1 MEFQYEFGENFVA
14 KIRYSP
20 LTRSPAVSL
29 EWKDENETKYGLFLG
44 MPDQEHAYVRRQI
57 HHQCPECPCND
68 VYLAEHLAYTME
80 DNQISAAVNND
91 FNFGPGYE
99 AAQQDRDRFKSLWN
113 SAVETIIEDDIVPQ
127 FIRTLLTRE
136 NTHFQ
141 NS

>member
-1 MEFQYEFGENFVA
+1 MEFQYEFGEYFVA

-29 EWKDENETKYGLFLG
+29 EWKDEEDETKFGLVLG
-44 MPDQEHAYVRRQI
+44 MLDQEHAYVRRQI
-57 HHQCPECPCND
+57 RHQCPECPVD
-68 VYLAEHLAYTME
+68 VYLAEDLAYTME
-80 DNQISAAVNND
+80 NNQISATVNND

-99 AAQQDRDRFKSLWN
+99 AAQQDRDRFKSFWN
-113 SAVETIIEDDIVPQ
+113 EAVEEIIEDDDIPL
-127 FIRTLLTRE
+127 FICTLLTQE

>member
-44 MPDQEHAYVRRQI
+44 MPDQEHAYVRRRI
-57 HHQCPECPCND
+57 HVQRPVDE
-68 VYLAEHLAYTME
+68 YLAEHLAYTME

-91 FNFGPGYE
+91 FNFGRGYE

>member
-29 EWKDENETKYGLFLG
+29 EWKDEEDETKFGLVLG
-44 MPDQEHAYVRRQI
+44 MPDQEHAYVRRRI
-57 HHQCPECPCND
+57 HVQRPVDE
-68 VYLAEHLAYTME
+68 YMAEHLAYTME

-91 FNFGPGYE
+91 FNFGRGYE

-113 SAVETIIEDDIVPQ
+113 SAVETITEDDIVPQ
-127 FIRTLLTRE
+127 FIRTLLTQE